1 MKQHSEQ
8 FLRKRRMLLILPL
21 LILPFITFGFWRLGG
36 GKGELQHA
44 AAIKG
49 INITLP
55 NADLKN
61 VKPKDKLGIYEQ
73 NKRDSASQI
82 GKEATSAL
90 GFDTAGHAATTNQN
104 KGSSTTI
111 SAESNESQIN
121 DRLKQIKQEINKPS
135 KGTNN
140 SVAKYPADDP
150 SSVYLD
156 RMEKI
161 SKSRNTFDKEDPEM
175 KQLSSMLEKIMDIQ
189 HPERLYNKQQLSDK
203 AGNDSLYKAFRAV
216 IVDNQKI
223 TQGSSI
229 KLRLVDTMILNRQV
243 IPKGLFVF
251 GLCQI
256 TNQRIILNIKNIRL
270 GTSILPVDLTVYD
283 MDGMPG
289 INVPEL
295 LTQDAMRSGSDNAVQ
310 SLQFMTMDQSTTT
323 QLAGA
328 GIEAAK
334 GLFSKKVKRI
344 KVKLKAGYPLLLRNN
359 QAKH

>member
-21 LILPFITFGFWRLGG
+21 LILPFITFGFWQLGG
-36 GKGELQHA
+36 GKGEVQQR

-49 INITLP
+49 MNITLP

-61 VKPKDKLGIYEQ
+61 DKPKDKLGIYEQ
-73 NKRDSASQI
+73 NKMDSASRSRT
-82 GKEATSAL
+82 GTFGVL
-90 GFDTAGHAATTNQN
+90 GFDTAGRAPITSQN
-104 KGSSTTI
+104 KGSILTN
-111 SAESNESQIN
+111 SAENNESQIN
-121 DRLKQIKQEINKPS
+121 DRLKQIRQEINKPVKRAS
-135 KGTNN
+135 
-140 SVAKYPADDP
+140 SISAQYPLDDP

-161 SKSRNTFDKEDPEM
+161 SKRRNSSPTEDPEM
-175 KQLSSMLEKIMDIQ
+175 KQLSGMLEKIMDIQ
-189 HPERLYNKQQLSDK
+189 HPERVSGKRQISENASP
-203 AGNDSLYKAFRAV
+203 DSLYKAFRAV

-223 TQGSSI
+223 TDGSSI
-229 KLRLVDTMILNRQV
+229 KLRLIDTMRLNGQV
-243 IPKGLFVF
+243 IPKGSFVF

-256 TNQRIILNIKNIRL
+256 SNQRVILNIKNIRL
-270 GTSILPVDLTVYD
+270 GTSILPVDLAVYD

-310 SLQFMTMDQSTTT
+310 RLQFMTMDQSTTT

-328 GIEAAK
+328 GLEAAK

-344 KVKLKAGYPLLLRNN
+344 KVKLKADYPVLLRNN

>member
-1 MKQHSEQ
+1 MKQHSAQ

-21 LILPFITFGFWRLGG
+21 LILPFITFGFWQLGG
-36 GKGELQHA
+36 GKGEVQQGTS
-44 AAIKG
+44 IKG

-61 VKPKDKLGIYEQ
+61 DKPKDKLGIYEQ
-73 NKRDSASQI
+73 NKRDSASQN
-82 GKEATSAL
+82 GKEAISAL
-90 GFDTAGHAATTNQN
+90 GFDTAGHAAITNQN
-104 KGSSTTI
+104 KGSSAI
-111 SAESNESQIN
+111 NSSENNESQIN
-121 DRLKQIKQEINKPS
+121 DRLKQIRQEINKPV
-135 KGTNN
+135 KATN
-140 SVAKYPADDP
+140 SSMAHYPVDDP
-150 SSVYLD
+150 SSIYLD
-156 RMEKI
+156 RLEKI
-161 SKSRNTFDKEDPEM
+161 SKRRNPSQTEDPEM

-189 HPERLYNKQQLSDK
+189 HPERVSNTQQKYDK
-203 AGNDSLYKAFRAV
+203 AGHDSLYKAFRAV

-229 KLRLVDTMILNRQV
+229 KLRLIDTIKINGQV

-328 GIEAAK
+328 GLEAAK
-334 GLFSKKVKRI
+334 GLLSKKVKRI